1 MSSNLLGLGA
11 AQVASIYAV
20 ETLAISIQ
28 EMTPQTALSVAMFS
42 TIRALRSL
50 LVQSSTLIS

>member
-1 MSSNLLGLGA
+1 MSSNLLGLGV

-20 ETLAISIQ
+20 GTLAISIQ